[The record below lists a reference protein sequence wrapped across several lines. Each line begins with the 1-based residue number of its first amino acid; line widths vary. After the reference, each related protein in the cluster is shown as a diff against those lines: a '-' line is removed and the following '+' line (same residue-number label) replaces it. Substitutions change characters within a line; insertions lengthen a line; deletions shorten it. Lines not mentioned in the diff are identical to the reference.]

1 MYCKK
6 CGNELAEGAAFCGK
20 CGSSINV
27 NSALQTSPPQCNKN
41 TSNNWFA
48 NIDEEII
55 EKICT
60 GFSTVVVIIILLIF
74 HSAIGALWSETS
86 NKLVF
91 FLHMF
96 FFLGMF
102 GFLEI
107 PIGVIKLIHSIIS
120 KKRTFKVLYNIW
132 YIILCLITSVI
143 SLLIFENTMLE
154 IVFLIIAA
162 IYGAI
167 VELLCKVFE

>member
-20 CGSSINV
+20 CGNSINM
-27 NSALQTSPPQCNKN
+27 NSALQTSSPQCNKN

-48 NIDEEII
+48 NIDEKTI
-55 EKICT
+55 EKYCD
-60 GFSTVVVIIILLIF
+60 GFSTVVAIVILLIF
-74 HSAIGALWSETS
+74 HSSIGALWSETS

-107 PIGVIKLIHSIIS
+107 PFGVIKLIYSIIS

-132 YIILCLITSVI
+132 YIILCLIISVI

-167 VELLCKVFE
+167 VNALCKVFE

>member
-20 CGSSINV
+20 CGSSTNV
-27 NSALQTSPPQCNKN
+27 NSALQTSSPQCNKN

-48 NIDEEII
+48 NIDEKTI
-55 EKICT
+55 EKYCD
-60 GFSTVVVIIILLIF
+60 GFTTVVVIVILFIF
-74 HSAIGALWSETS
+74 HSTIGTLWSETS

-107 PIGVIKLIHSIIS
+107 PVGVIKLIHSIIS

-132 YIILCLITSVI
+132 YIILCPITSVI

-154 IVFLIIAA
+154 IVFLIIVA

-167 VELLCKVFE
+167 INLLCKAFE